1 MSTGLN
7 KIGPAR
13 VVSDV
18 SADDDRL
25 RELESLYRT
34 QFQRFLRVAIAV
46 TGDYQQGLDG
56 VQEGFA
62 GAIRS
67 RASFRGEGSLE
78 GWVWRAVVNASRDLR
93 TAHEVT
99 LPDIDAEASE
109 TAQPSPELRAGVAA
123 LPERQRLVL
132 FLRYYAD
139 LDYAGIAEALGLRV
153 GTVSAT
159 LHAAH
164 RTLRRTLQEVER

>member
-1 MSTGLN
+1 MR
-7 KIGPAR
+7 R
-13 VVSDV
+13 VRVLGSV
-18 SADDDRL
+18 SADDRL
-25 RELESLYRT
+25 LVEIERLYRT
-34 QFQRFLRVAIAV
+34 EFQRFLRVAVAV
-46 TGDYQQGLDG
+46 TGDYQKGLDG

-67 RASFRGEGSLE
+67 RSSFRGQGSLA
-78 GWVWRAVVNASRDLR
+78 GWVWRAVVNASRDLGR
-93 TAHEVT
+93 TRDLA
-99 LPDIDAEASE
+99 LPDLEIEMPEA
-109 TAQPSPELRAGVAA
+109 AQPLPELRAVIAE

-139 LDYAGIAEALGLRV
+139 LDYAAIAEALGLRV

-164 RTLRRTLQEVER
+164 RTVRRTLQEVDR